1 MVGEGVESRV
11 PYYSVFTAP
20 DREVLPRRR
29 VVEGREIESGEA
41 IFNDAVNSLSKI
53 RGQRERLSN
62 MEPNFIVL

>member
-1 MVGEGVESRV
+1 M
-11 PYYSVFTAP
+11 
-20 DREVLPRRR
+20 
-29 VVEGREIESGEA
+29 VEGREIESGEA